1 MMKQRYVFRD
11 MNVFM
16 PYVLIHVAEDLF
28 EGIVRFNDEEDRTIL
43 LVFRGEDDYDET
55 LKHFGNQYD
64 VINMIGIE
72 HDAEI
77 YTSDDGT
84 RHHSGKSLIDLRLGK
99 CDDNEWIITMTAKNS
114 SIEHCIRIYNGEF
127 KITSCVADNN
137 DIPKKELI
145 DLIKNDELSR
155 FIIETIRSTMAKLGA
170 KHPMLFWND
179 EDNE

>member
-1 MMKQRYVFRD
+1 MKQRYAFRD

-16 PYVLIHVAEDLF
+16 PYVLIHVAEALF

-43 LVFRGEDDYDET
+43 LVFHGEDDYDET
-55 LKHFGNQYD
+55 LKHYGNQYD
-64 VINMIGIE
+64 VINAIGIE
-72 HDAEI
+72 HDAEV

-84 RHHSGKSLIDLRLGK
+84 RHHSGKSMIDLRLGK
-99 CDDNEWIITMTAKNS
+99 CDDNEWVIAITAKNS
-114 SIEHCIRIYNGEF
+114 SIEHCIRIHNGEF

-137 DIPKKELI
+137 DIAKDEII

-155 FIIETIRSTMAKLGA
+155 FIIETIKSTMAKIGA

-179 EDNE
+179 EDDE